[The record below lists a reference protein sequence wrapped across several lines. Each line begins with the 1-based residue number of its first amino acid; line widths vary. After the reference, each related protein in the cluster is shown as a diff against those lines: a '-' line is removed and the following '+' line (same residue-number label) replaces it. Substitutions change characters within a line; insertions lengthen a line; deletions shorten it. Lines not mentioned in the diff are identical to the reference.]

1 MQISTVT
8 VPVSDQDAALDFY
21 TRALGMRMRTDNPA
35 PMGRWL
41 TVAPSESGTSLL
53 LASWF
58 PEMAP
63 IGGLIL
69 TAPGLD
75 ALAERLAG
83 YGAATEGPSDQ
94 PWGRRLLVHDPF
106 GNGYVVSE
114 E

>member
-8 VPVSDQDAALDFY
+8 IPVSDQDAALDFY
-21 TRALGMRMRTDNPA
+21 TRALGMRVRTDNPF

-41 TVAPSESGTSLL
+41 SVAPSDGGPSLL

-69 TAPGLD
+69 TAPDLD
-75 ALAERLAG
+75 ETAKLLAE
-83 YGAATEGPSDQ
+83 YGTAAEGPSDE
-94 PWGRRLLVHDPF
+94 PWGRQLLFSDPF
-106 GNGYVVSE
+106 GNGYVVSQE
-114 E
+114 